1 MLPKTKSL
9 THACLVVHLLAN
21 NHSSAPTPHCC
32 PPRMAHFLFS
42 FLFIIAVRPEHTHAN
57 TIRRFSQTA
66 VAALNLTDCCTC
78 HPSSDT
84 HEKNK
89 KNLWTISV
97 LSNKIIGNCSWRHLR
112 LHSQMTLNKSTNL
125 VVPFSPRKRTNYNW
139 FYLWIQQPSWSDGP
153 IPWPLK

>member
-89 KNLWTISV
+89 KKPLDNFSLIKQDYRKLQLTAFASTQSNDLEQINEFGSALFSQEKNQLQLV
-97 LSNKIIGNCSWRHLR
+97 LP
-112 LHSQMTLNKSTNL
+112 LNSTT
-125 VVPFSPRKRTNYNW
+125 FME
-139 FYLWIQQPSWSDGP
+139 
-153 IPWPLK
+153 